1 MPIERSHIS
10 LSWGTKMTTK
20 RLHVVWITSFFIAGL
35 ASYDGFDIAKGT
47 SIEIGFSPEGS
58 AQSLILKVIHAARYE
73 IRIACYSFTSQPIV
87 DALIEAKLR
96 GVDIKIVIDSH
107 ADNLIQTRR
116 AIRRIRQSGIRVRYN
131 DVYKIQ
137 HDKIIIVDQSIV
149 ETGSYNYT
157 ESAAMEN
164 SENVIV
170 IWRSPSTAKQYL
182 EHWLIRWNQARRNQ
196 D

>member
-1 MPIERSHIS
+1 
-10 LSWGTKMTTK
+10 MTTK
-20 RLHVVWITSFFIAGL
+20 QWHVVWLTCFFIAGI
-35 ASYDGFDIAKGT
+35 ASNDFLDVAKGT

-58 AQSLILKVIHAARYE
+58 AQSLILKVIRAARYE

-87 DALIEAKLR
+87 DALIEAKSR

-107 ADNLIQTRR
+107 SDDLMQTRR
-116 AIRRIRQSGIRVRYN
+116 AIRKIRQSGIRVRYN

-182 EHWLIRWNQARRNQ
+182 EHWLIRWDQARRNQ